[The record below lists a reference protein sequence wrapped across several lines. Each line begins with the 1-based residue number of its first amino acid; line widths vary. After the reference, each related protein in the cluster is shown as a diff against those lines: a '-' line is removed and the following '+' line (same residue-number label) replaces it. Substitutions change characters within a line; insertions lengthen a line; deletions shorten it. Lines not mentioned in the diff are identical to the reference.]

1 MHVWFLWFFGFNFLL
16 IYCKDN
22 DRVIVTSKLFTLSFL
37 LFATLGFNGSSV
49 NDWERY
55 SNSNGVDMSSVSSNF
70 PNHLFFILFIM
81 HSLVLEWLNDCLN
94 FL

>member
-1 MHVWFLWFFGFNFLL
+1 MWFLGFFGFNFLL

-37 LFATLGFNGSSV
+37 LIATLAFNGSSV

-55 SNSNGVDMSSVSSNF
+55 SNSNGVDMSPVSSNF

-81 HSLVLEWLNDCLN
+81 HSLVLEWLNGCLN